1 MARRKA
7 RVPQGK
13 KLQPAVKTMK
23 FKLPKPEGA
32 AFGNATIDLSQCA
45 SLLNRRFYRQGL
57 NWAVGG
63 FTLQGFAGVSAY
75 VEISKIPD
83 TWVASNAWEKGFR
96 AWDKMNRE
104 ALQEA
109 ESTKA
114 RFTDFKVYM
123 DQDHLDAGVAAN
135 LLPFDNATT
144 GTDQQA
150 VAGEWEM
157 SQFMVP
163 EVIDAALDPTN
174 TSMPMDVI
182 WVGENFNGA
191 ADRVVSLI
199 QGYANSRAL
208 PSITDPNVPDD
219 ADDTDGSTP
228 ENWLSA
234 IFNEGNEQTGDVLA
248 IVTEENNEPP
258 YPYENDGTH
267 TSTMYPGGADQ
278 LPNLE
283 LHYPMQIAPTT
294 VSGLNTAPG
303 GNFQGGLI
311 RVQYS
316 IAVTDPSIEAECMLL
331 VHLVPGHHR
340 GYLCESMQDV

>member
-7 RVPQGK
+7 RIPQGK

-23 FKLPKPEGA
+23 FKLPKTEGV

-45 SLLNRRFYRQGL
+45 SILNRRFYRQGL
-57 NWAVGG
+57 NWAVAG

-96 AWDKMNRE
+96 AWNKMNRE

-123 DQDHLDAGVAAN
+123 DQVHYDAGVGLN

-144 GTDQQA
+144 GSDVQA
-150 VAGEWEM
+150 VPGEWEM
-157 SQFMVP
+157 SQFEIPQVYN
-163 EVIDAALDPTN
+163 ALLDPTN
-174 TSMPMDVI
+174 QSTGMGII
-182 WVGENFNGA
+182 WTGDNFNGA
-191 ADRVVSLI
+191 ADPVVSLI

-219 ADDTDGSTP
+219 ASDTDGLTP

-248 IVTEENNEPP
+248 HVTEQNNEPP

-267 TSTMYPGGADQ
+267 IDTMYPGGATQ

-283 LHYPMQIAPTT
+283 LHYPLQIAPST
-294 VSGLNTAPG
+294 VSGLSTAPG
-303 GNFQGGLI
+303 SNFPGGLI
-311 RVQYS
+311 RIQYS
-316 IAVTDPSIEAECMLL
+316 ITVNDPSIDAETMLL
-331 VHLVPGHHR
+331 VHMVPGDHR
-340 GYLCESMQDV
+340 GYLAESMQDV